1 MFLPAIQPFELEL
14 DWLQAQAF
22 RWTDP
27 NKDGWY
33 YGVVHDSLVRV
44 RNARDGIEF
53 ESDASD
59 EALVPHVVRYFR
71 LDQDIRP
78 IQKKLRSVDNRMARL
93 VDEYDGL
100 RILRQDPWECLVAYI
115 CSQRNDIKGITKMVE
130 SLAEGYGTK
139 LTLCGV
145 PRYAFPSP
153 RRLASLDVAALEDSA
168 PGLSRAPRI
177 HEVSSD
183 IADGHLDLNALSRM
197 HHAQAR
203 AVLMSYDGIGAKIAD
218 CVCLFA
224 LDTPEA
230 FPVDGHIKKG
240 LKHYGQKYT
249 DGAPNA
255 GLMKWVRETF
265 GEHAGYAGQLLFLDQ
280 LKKSTKGS

>member
-1 MFLPAIQPFELEL
+1 MFLPAIQPFKLEL

-22 RWTDP
+22 RWSKEGD
-27 NKDGWY
+27 WY
-33 YGVVHDSLVRV
+33 YGVVHDSLIRV
-44 RNARDGIEF
+44 RSAPDGIEF

-78 IQKKLRSVDNRMARL
+78 IQKELRSVDDRMARL

-115 CSQRNDIKGITKMVE
+115 CSQRNDIEGITEIVKR
-130 SLAEGYGTK
+130 LANEYGTP
-139 LTLCGV
+139 LALGGV
-145 PRYAFPSP
+145 TRHAFPSP
-153 RRLASLDVAALEDSA
+153 RRLAALGTDAMKDAARGLGRGPRIHAVAADVAAGD
-168 PGLSRAPRI
+168 
-177 HEVSSD
+177 
-183 IADGHLDLNALSRM
+183 LDLGALAGM
-197 HHAQAR
+197 PHTHAR

-224 LDTPEA
+224 LDKPEA
-230 FPVDGHIKKG
+230 FPVDGHVKTG
-240 LKHYGQKYT
+240 LKDYDQKYT

-255 GLMKWVRETF
+255 GLMKWVRERF
-265 GEHAGYAGQLLFLDQ
+265 GEHAGYAGQLMFLHQ
-280 LKKSTKGS
+280 LKKSKAKGS